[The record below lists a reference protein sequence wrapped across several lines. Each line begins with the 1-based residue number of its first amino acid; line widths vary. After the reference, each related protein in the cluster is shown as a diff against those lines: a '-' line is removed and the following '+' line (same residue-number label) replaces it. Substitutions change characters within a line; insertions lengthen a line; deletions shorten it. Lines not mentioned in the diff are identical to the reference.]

1 MNKDRCLR
9 VLLGIGFFLVNVALA
24 SLALVPTMRAP
35 AAADEFGSQESG
47 LRCYTGDLLAD
58 LRTKAESGRLKA
70 LPNDLKTL
78 IANTD
83 TLAILIDYK
92 KADKKMVVGAVKKN
106 SSKVNEFKTYTPK
119 DSAFDILTTEFPTF
133 KK

>member
-1 MNKDRCLR
+1 VRYTL
-9 VLLGIGFFLVNVALA
+9 FLSFVLA
-24 SLALVPTMRAP
+24 SLAAALIVAAP
-35 AAADEFGSQESG
+35 VFADEFGSQDSG
-47 LRCYTGDLLAD
+47 LRCYSGDLLAD
-58 LRTKAESGRLKA
+58 LRTKAKSGRLKD

-92 KADKKMVVGAVKKN
+92 QKDKKMVVGSVKKD

-119 DSAFDILTTEFPTF
+119 DSEFDILLKEFPTF
-133 KK
+133 KD